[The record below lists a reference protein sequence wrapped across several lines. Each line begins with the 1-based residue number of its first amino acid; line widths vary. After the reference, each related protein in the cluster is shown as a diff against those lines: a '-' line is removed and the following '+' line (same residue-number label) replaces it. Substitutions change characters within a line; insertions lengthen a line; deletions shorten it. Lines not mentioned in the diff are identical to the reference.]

1 MDITL
6 DITDDIGLIQFDDG
20 KKNAFTLDGI
30 KNLTG
35 VFDQAEA
42 NAKAIVLTGRPGSF
56 CAGFDLATMM
66 GDDKEA
72 VRELGQGGG
81 RLALRMYQCGK
92 PLVAA
97 CTGHA
102 FTIGCLWL
110 LASDTRIG
118 EDGRFKFSMI
128 ETQVGMP
135 LTPWAFTLLEAKLSK
150 RHYTAAVVQ
159 SKVYEPHGAVDAGFL
174 DELVGEGEATAK
186 ALELAAG
193 FAQLPARA
201 YAANKLTTRR
211 EGIEVMKR
219 DLGL

>member
-6 DITDDIGLIQFDDG
+6 DITDGVGLIRFDDG

-30 KNLTG
+30 KNLSG
-35 VFDQAEA
+35 AFDEAEA

-150 RHYTAAVVQ
+150 RHYTAAVTQ
-159 SKVYEPHGAVDAGFL
+159 SKVYDPRVPSTPASS
-174 DELVGEGEATAK
+174 TRSW
-186 ALELAAG
+186 
-193 FAQLPARA
+193 ARA
-201 YAANKLTTRR
+201 RPPLRPSSWRRNSPSSQPTPTRR
-211 EGIEVMKR
+211 TSSRR
-219 DLGL
+219 DEKASR

>member
-1 MDITL
+1 MEVTL
-6 DITDDIGLIQFDDG
+6 DITDDVGLIRFDDG

-35 VFDQAEA
+35 AFDEAEA
-42 NAKAIVLTGRPGSF
+42 NAKAIVPIGRPGSF

-81 RLALRMYQCGK
+81 RLALRMYQCGL

-110 LASDTRIG
+110 LVSDTRIG

-150 RHYTAAVVQ
+150 RHYTAAVTQ
-159 SKVYEPHGAVDAGFL
+159 SKVYDPKGAVDAGFL
-174 DELVGEGEATAK
+174 DDVVGEGEATAK
-186 ALELAAG
+186 ALEVAAG
-193 FAQLPARA
+193 LAQLPAHA
-201 YAANKLTTRR
+201 YAANKLTTRQA
-211 EGIEVMKR
+211 GIEVMKR